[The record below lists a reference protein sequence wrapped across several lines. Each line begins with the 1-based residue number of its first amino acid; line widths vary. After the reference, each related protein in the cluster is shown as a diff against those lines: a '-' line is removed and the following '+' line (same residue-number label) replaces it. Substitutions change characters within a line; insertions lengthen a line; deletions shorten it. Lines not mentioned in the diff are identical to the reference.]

1 MTREEELKLL
11 EEYIKTKGATVLPK
25 DTRGPAD
32 IMNTVW
38 KKPPP
43 RKRGRKPK
51 PKPPVTGKK

>member
-11 EEYIKTKGATVLPK
+11 EEYIKTKGATGLPK

-51 PKPPVTGKK
+51 PKPAK